1 MAQKYKIRNTFKN
14 LPFYRSQIKKFKKK
28 KKNFTNTRFLSELP
42 FFPKKIKNLNS
53 YQLSRELSFFP
64 KRSKRPKR
72 LTKHQILRN
81 VLPFYDSAGISRKQ
95 HALRGYAETYEVEV
109 VDKISLAD
117 SLFLAKSS
125 IIDLFS
131 DLLQE
136 ERGFKYVL
144 LAVITLMQLMQLID
158 LILKQFILDLN
169 Q

>member
-1 MAQKYKIRNTFKN
+1 MT
-14 LPFYRSQIKKFKKK
+14 S
-28 KKNFTNTRFLSELP
+28 
-42 FFPKKIKNLNS
+42 
-53 YQLSRELSFFP
+53 
-64 KRSKRPKR
+64 
-72 LTKHQILRN
+72 HQILRN
-81 VLPFYDSAGISRKQ
+81 ILPLYDSVAISKRER
-95 HALRGYAETYEVEV
+95 AFTGYAGTHNVEV
-109 VDKISLAD
+109 TDTKSLAD

>member
-1 MAQKYKIRNTFKN
+1 M
-14 LPFYRSQIKKFKKK
+14 
-28 KKNFTNTRFLSELP
+28 P

>member
-14 LPFYRSQIKKFKKK
+14 LPFYSSQIKKFKKK

-95 HALRGYAETYEVEV
+95 HALRGYAETY
-109 VDKISLAD
+109 
-117 SLFLAKSS
+117 
-125 IIDLFS
+125 
-131 DLLQE
+131 
-136 ERGFKYVL
+136 
-144 LAVITLMQLMQLID
+144 
-158 LILKQFILDLN
+158 
-169 Q
+169 

>member
-1 MAQKYKIRNTFKN
+1 MLQ
-14 LPFYRSQIKKFKKK
+14 KK
-28 KKNFTNTRFLSELP
+28 KKNFTNNRFLSKLP
-42 FFPKKIKNLNS
+42 FFPKKVKNLTN
-53 YQLSRELSFFP
+53 QLSRELPFFP
-64 KRSKRPKR
+64 KRSKRR

-81 VLPFYDSAGISRKQ
+81 ILPLYDSVGISKRER
-95 HALRGYAETYEVEV
+95 AFRGYPETYNVEV
-109 VDKISLAD
+109 TDRKSLSD